1 VTERLLRLL
10 GLGVR
15 ARSVVVGVAGV
26 QAQLARNKLVCVV
39 LAADVTR
46 RTLDK
51 VDRPA
56 RARGIKVLKG
66 PPAEQLGAAL
76 GRPPV
81 QAVGVS
87 DRALA
92 RGLVEASRSEDRS

>member
-1 VTERLLRLL
+1 MSEQVLRLL
-10 GLGVR
+10 GLGLR
-15 ARSVVVGVAGV
+15 ARSVVVGVTGTR
-26 QAQLARNKLVCVV
+26 AQLTAGKLACVV
-39 LAADVTR
+39 LAADATA

-56 RARGIKVLKG
+56 RARGIPVVRG
-66 PPAEQLGAAL
+66 PVSDRLGAAL

-81 QAVGVS
+81 QAVGVQ

-92 RGLVEASRSEDRS
+92 RGLVAAGGSEE